1 MSVVRRRGE
10 RLSTE
15 HADIDVDAALEALRE
30 EAGDRGLASG
40 LDARDDDDLR

>member
-1 MSVVRRRGE
+1 MSVAW
-10 RLSTE
+10 RLETIIFLE
-15 HADIDVDAALEALRE
+15 HVGLDVDAALEALCE